1 MASFEDRYWT
11 SNDGLRLHYRD
22 FAGPADRPPVV
33 CLHGLTRNA
42 RDFDMLAERLAG
54 EWRVI
59 TVDFRG
65 RGQSGHDPDP
75 DRYIPPTYA
84 ADVLQLLDMLGIEK
98 AVFIGTSLGG
108 IVAMIIAAMAPDRIA
123 GALLNDVGPEL
134 STAGLDRIRGYVG
147 KPLHF
152 ADWDEAARGFAAK
165 YRDVH
170 PNYDERQWL
179 AHAKRVAYETDH
191 GIELDY
197 DMAVAQPF
205 MQMDEKTASAVDAWP
220 LYRALD
226 GKPVTIL
233 RGALTDLLSP
243 ETAARMAE
251 AVSGAEVVTVANV
264 GHPPDFDEP
273 ESVAAV
279 DRLLERVLAG

>member
-11 SNDGLRLHYRD
+11 SNDGLQLHYRNY
-22 FAGPADRPPVV
+22 AGPSDRPPVL
-33 CLHGLTRNA
+33 CLHGLTRNG

-54 EWRVI
+54 DWRVI

-65 RGQSGHDPDP
+65 RGRSDHDPEP
-75 DRYIPPTYA
+75 NRYVPPTYA
-84 ADVLQLLDMLGIEK
+84 ADVLKLLDMLNVEK
-98 AVFIGTSLGG
+98 AVFVGTSLGG
-108 IVAMIIAAMAPDRIA
+108 IVTIIIAAMAPDRVA

-134 STAGLDRIRGYVG
+134 SPAGLERIRGYVG
-147 KPLHF
+147 KPVHF
-152 ADWDEAARGFAAK
+152 ADWDEAARGFAAR
-165 YRDVH
+165 YGDVH
-170 PNYDERQWL
+170 PNYGGAEWL
-179 AHAKRVAYETDH
+179 AYAQRVAHQTER

-220 LYRALD
+220 LYRTLE

-233 RGALTDLLSP
+233 RGALTDLLSL

-264 GHPPDFDEP
+264 GHPPDFQEP
-273 ESVAAV
+273 ESVDAV
-279 DRLLERVLAG
+279 DRLLERVLAS